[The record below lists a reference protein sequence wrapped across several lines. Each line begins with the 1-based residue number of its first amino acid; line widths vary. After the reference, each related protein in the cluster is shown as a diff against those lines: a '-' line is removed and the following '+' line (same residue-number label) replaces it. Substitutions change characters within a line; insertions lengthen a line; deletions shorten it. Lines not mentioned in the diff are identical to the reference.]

1 MDVTLAKKIKKY
13 RTMYVFLIPA
23 VALTIIFSYTPM
35 IGVIMAF
42 QNYNPIKGFF
52 GSEFV
57 GVKHFIEFLNDSA
70 FYSALKNTLGIN
82 LLMIIIGFPLPIV
95 FALMINEIKD
105 GSFKRIT
112 QSISYLPHFIS
123 WVVIAGMAYRL
134 LEEDFGSINLLINFL
149 GGEKVA
155 FFREADYFWGILVT
169 LAIWKELGWNA
180 IIYLAAL
187 SGIDSQIY
195 EAATVDGAGRFK
207 KLIHITLPGIRP
219 TISLMFILTIG
230 SLATSVGGTG
240 LEAIMNLQNAMVS
253 KSSTTIDYYIYFQGL
268 KMNRMSFAAAIGL
281 SQSIIA
287 LGLVFATNSF
297 NRKKKGYGAF

>member
-23 VALTIIFSYTPM
+23 VALTIVFSYTPM

-57 GVKHFIEFLNDSA
+57 GIKHFVEFFNDTA

-82 LLMIIIGFPLPIV
+82 ILMIIIGFPLPIV

-105 GSFKRIT
+105 GFFKRIT

-134 LEEDFGSINLLINFL
+134 LEEDFGSINLLIDFL
-149 GGEKVA
+149 EGEKVA

-268 KMNRMSFAAAIGL
+268 KMNRMSFAAAVGL

-287 LGLVFATNSF
+287 LVLVFATNSF
-297 NRKKKGYGAF
+297 NRMKKGYGAF